1 MMDDAAA
8 PLTFLQSLNF
18 NIRNIVCILILSLSS
33 IRFERLVK
41 MMFKAA
47 ITLTLFLAVDG
58 FSVQSRK
65 NSRRTLKKGSL
76 ASAVLDEVDIT
87 SEVQLKSM
95 NKKQVIEIGET
106 EKQES
111 SEPNGWDF
119 VDQVYLITC
128 PNADPSSTRL
138 NNALGIL
145 ADAGLEDRVQVKEFE
160 TDDED
165 RIRGCYTSH
174 ISVLQ
179 DAMRDIQS
187 SSLSASDSTEDWFG
201 SLFSVF
207 SKSNESKD
215 TMKMESSGDGKSRT
229 KCVLV
234 LEDNIDTTGNLNEN
248 TLKSI
253 ADYISS
259 DDSVDMVH
267 LSYIP
272 YVPNLQVSKTDNKNI
287 VRLSTG
293 QSSALGTTAYII
305 TEKAINTLINI
316 DARNGFRAPIPDV
329 MAEEFPESRY
339 SAFPTPFLRA
349 PKTKSLVNPQ
359 LDDLREVLFQPA
371 VVSQVQKVLALTGV
385 STNNLLFATSCLLL
399 ATGAMGVLGVL
410 DFVEQMKET
419 SSYNGN
425 ILLLLVNIIS
435 TTFSIGILVQGAL
448 LAPKPPEAASE
459 EDQSEESA

>member
-1 MMDDAAA
+1 
-8 PLTFLQSLNF
+8 
-18 NIRNIVCILILSLSS
+18 
-33 IRFERLVK
+33 

-47 ITLTLFLAVDG
+47 ITISLVLAVDG
-58 FSVQSRK
+58 FSGQSRI
-65 NSRRTLKKGSL
+65 NSRRTLQKWSL
-76 ASAVLDEVDIT
+76 SSAVLDEVDIT
-87 SEVQLKSM
+87 SEIQLKSM
-95 NKKQVIEIGET
+95 NKKQVIEIGEP

-111 SEPNGWDF
+111 SETNGWDF

-128 PNADPSSTRL
+128 PNADPSSARL
-138 NNALGIL
+138 NITLGIL
-145 ADAGLEDRVQVKEFE
+145 ADAGLGDRVQVKEFE

-174 ISVLQ
+174 ISVLK

-187 SSLSASDSTEDWFG
+187 TSFSASDTTEDWLG

-215 TMKMESSGDGKSRT
+215 IMKVESSTDENSRR

-234 LEDNIDTTGNLNEN
+234 LEDNIAATGNLNEN
-248 TLKSI
+248 SLKSI
-253 ADYISS
+253 EDYISS

-272 YVPNLQVSKTDNKNI
+272 YVPNLQVSKTDNKNV

-385 STNNLLFATSCLLL
+385 STNNLLFATSGLLL
-399 ATGAMGVLGVL
+399 ATGAMGVFGVI
-410 DFVEQMKET
+410 DFVQQMKET
-419 SSYNGN
+419 SSYDGN

-459 EDQSEESA
+459 EDQSEEST

>member
-1 MMDDAAA
+1 
-8 PLTFLQSLNF
+8 
-18 NIRNIVCILILSLSS
+18 
-33 IRFERLVK
+33 

-47 ITLTLFLAVDG
+47 ITLSLFLAVDG
-58 FSVQSRK
+58 FSVQSRI

-95 NKKQVIEIGET
+95 NKKHVIEIGET

-187 SSLSASDSTEDWFG
+187 SSLSASDTTEDWFG

-215 TMKMESSGDGKSRT
+215 TMKMENSRDEKSRT

-253 ADYISS
+253 ADCISS
-259 DDSVDMVH
+259 YDSVDMVH

-385 STNNLLFATSCLLL
+385 STNNLLFATSGLLL
-399 ATGAMGVLGVL
+399 ATGAMGIFGVL
-410 DFVEQMKET
+410 DFVQQMKET
-419 SSYNGN
+419 SSYDGN

-448 LAPKPPEAASE
+448 LAPKPPEAASA
-459 EDQSEESA
+459 EDQSEEST